1 MAMFDLRPSK
11 IVGDLKEEIKEA
23 ILEGQIQNNKA
34 EAMDLLYKLAA
45 TKGLTTI

>member
-1 MAMFDLRPSK
+1 MALFDLRPSK
-11 IVGDLKEEIKEA
+11 VVGELKEEIKEA